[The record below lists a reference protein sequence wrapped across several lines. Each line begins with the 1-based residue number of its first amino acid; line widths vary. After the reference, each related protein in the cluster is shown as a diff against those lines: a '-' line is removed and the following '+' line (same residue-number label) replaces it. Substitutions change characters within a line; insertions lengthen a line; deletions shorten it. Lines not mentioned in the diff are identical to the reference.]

1 MNNHSSGSYH
11 PPAEPLVMP
20 VLVVIIFVTVA
31 GNLLVI
37 LTIARTLHLQTT
49 TNIFVISLA
58 CVDLIMGCLVQPL
71 GASLVVTGDWLLSG
85 TACEL
90 WTSMDVLCVTASIE
104 TLCTIA
110 VDRYIAIT
118 RPLRYQS
125 LLGKRQAWLMV
136 CVVWGVAALISI
148 VPIMSQSWRAHN
160 DTGSMQC
167 YEDPHCC
174 DFITNMPYAIV
185 SSVVSFYVPL
195 LIMIF
200 IYSRVFLIA
209 TRQVRLMNENNL
221 RFLNWCDI
229 PPSECQIVSPGSPNG
244 RDGSITGRAV
254 SPTGSITG
262 RAGSTTGRAGS
273 MNRTGNNGRAGS
285 SFIFDSIQ
293 WRSQGRRHTR
303 VTVLK
308 EHKAIK
314 TLGIIMGT
322 FTLCWL
328 PFFVSN
334 IIKVFDPDIPT
345 REVFILLNW
354 LGYLNSGLN
363 PIIYC
368 HSPEFRSAFRN
379 LLCCLWLSKVGLNR
393 VFKGLWTSAML
404 EESRANAGT
413 HSCQGL
419 RQGQRQG
426 QRQDQEHG
434 LGQDQEH
441 GLGQEALSLPVTPIQ
456 HSPDGMDVTDTA
468 TV

>member
-1 MNNHSSGSYH
+1 
-11 PPAEPLVMP
+11 
-20 VLVVIIFVTVA
+20 
-31 GNLLVI
+31 
-37 LTIARTLHLQTT
+37 
-49 TNIFVISLA
+49 
-58 CVDLIMGCLVQPL
+58 
-71 GASLVVTGDWLLSG
+71 
-85 TACEL
+85 
-90 WTSMDVLCVTASIE
+90 
-104 TLCTIA
+104 
-110 VDRYIAIT
+110 
-118 RPLRYQS
+118 
-125 LLGKRQAWLMV
+125 
-136 CVVWGVAALISI
+136 
-148 VPIMSQSWRAHN
+148 
-160 DTGSMQC
+160 
-167 YEDPHCC
+167 
-174 DFITNMPYAIV
+174 
-185 SSVVSFYVPL
+185 
-195 LIMIF
+195 
-200 IYSRVFLIA
+200 
-209 TRQVRLMNENNL
+209 
-221 RFLNWCDI
+221 
-229 PPSECQIVSPGSPNG
+229 
-244 RDGSITGRAV
+244 
-254 SPTGSITG
+254 
-262 RAGSTTGRAGS
+262 

>member
-11 PPAEPLVMP
+11 LPAEPLVMP

-58 CVDLIMGCLVQPL
+58 CADLIMGCLVQPL

-125 LLGKRQAWLMV
+125 LLGKRQAWLLV

-167 YEDPHCC
+167 YEEPHCC

-209 TRQVRLMNENNL
+209 TRQVRLMNENKL
-221 RFLNWCDI
+221 RFLCWCDI

-303 VTVLK
+303 VTVIK

-393 VFKGLWTSAML
+393 VFKGLWTSSML

-426 QRQDQEHG
+426 QRQ
-434 LGQDQEH
+434 EH
-441 GLGQEALSLPVTPIQ
+441 GLGQEGLSLPLTPIQ

>member
-11 PPAEPLVMP
+11 PPAELFVMP
-20 VLVVIIFVTVA
+20 VLVVIIFMTVA

-49 TNIFVISLA
+49 TNIFVTSLA
-58 CVDLIMGCLVQPL
+58 CADLIMGCLVQPL

-136 CVVWGVAALISI
+136 CVVWGVAALVSI

-160 DTGSMQC
+160 DTGSTQC
-167 YEDPHCC
+167 YEEPHCC
-174 DFITNMPYAIV
+174 DFITNVPYAIV

-209 TRQVRLMNENNL
+209 TRQVRLMNENKL
-221 RFLNWCDI
+221 RFLSWCDI
-229 PPSECQIVSPGSPNG
+229 PPSEWHLVSPGSPNG
-244 RDGSITGRAV
+244 RDESITGRDV

-262 RAGSTTGRAGS
+262 RAGSITGRAGS
-273 MNRTGNNGRAGS
+273 MNRTGNTGRAGS

-293 WRSQGRRHTR
+293 RRSQGRRHTR
-303 VTVLK
+303 VTVLN

-334 IIKVFDPDIPT
+334 IIKVFDPDIPS

-379 LLCCLWLSKVGLNR
+379 LLCCPWLSKVGLNR

-404 EESRANAGT
+404 EESRAHAGT

-419 RQGQRQG
+419 RQRQG
-426 QRQDQEHG
+426 QS
-434 LGQDQEH
+434 QDQEH
-441 GLGQEALSLPVTPIQ
+441 GLGQEGLPLPLTPIQ

>member
-1 MNNHSSGSYH
+1 IMNNHSSGSYH

-58 CVDLIMGCLVQPL
+58 CADLIMGCLVQPL

-167 YEDPHCC
+167 YEEPHCC

-209 TRQVRLMNENNL
+209 TRQVRLMHENKL
-221 RFLNWCDI
+221 RFLSC
-229 PPSECQIVSPGSPNG
+229 
-244 RDGSITGRAV
+244 ITGRAV

-262 RAGSTTGRAGS
+262 R
-273 MNRTGNNGRAGS
+273 
-285 SFIFDSIQ
+285 

-379 LLCCLWLSKVGLNR
+379 LLCCPWLSKVGLNR

-413 HSCQGL
+413 HGCQGL
-419 RQGQRQG
+419 RQGQRVQKYFWG
-426 QRQDQEHG
+426 CPHNINSFLFQREPFLVQYRTL
-434 LGQDQEH
+434 LGC
-441 GLGQEALSLPVTPIQ
+441 
-456 HSPDGMDVTDTA
+456 M
-468 TV
+468 

>member
-58 CVDLIMGCLVQPL
+58 CADLIMGCLVQPL

-90 WTSMDVLCVTASIE
+90 WTSIDVLCVTASIE

-167 YEDPHCC
+167 YEEPHCC

-209 TRQVRLMNENNL
+209 TRQVRLMNENKL
-221 RFLNWCDI
+221 RFLSWFDI
-229 PPSECQIVSPGSPNG
+229 PPSECQIV
-244 RDGSITGRAV
+244 T
-254 SPTGSITG
+254 
-262 RAGSTTGRAGS
+262 GS
-273 MNRTGNNGRAGS
+273 MNRTGNNGR
-285 SFIFDSIQ
+285 

-303 VTVLK
+303 VTVIK

-404 EESRANAGT
+404 EESRGFW
-413 HSCQGL
+413 
-419 RQGQRQG
+419 
-426 QRQDQEHG
+426 
-434 LGQDQEH
+434 
-441 GLGQEALSLPVTPIQ
+441 PTPPYRP
-456 HSPDGMDVTDTA
+456 SPDPSGFGAVAGQYGLSA
-468 TV
+468 TSKDFLLGSGLETG

>member
-1 MNNHSSGSYH
+1 MSNFRTRDDNLLNVLNSGSYH
-11 PPAEPLVMP
+11 PPAAPLVVP
-20 VLVVIIFVTVA
+20 VLVVIIFMTVA

-49 TNIFVISLA
+49 TNIFVTSLA
-58 CVDLIMGCLVQPL
+58 CADLIMGCLVQPL
-71 GASLVVTGDWLLSG
+71 GASLVVTGDWLFSG

-90 WTSMDVLCVTASIE
+90 WISMDVLCVTASIE

-136 CVVWGVAALISI
+136 CVVWGVAALVSI

-167 YEDPHCC
+167 YEEPHCC

-209 TRQVRLMNENNL
+209 TRQVRLMNENKL
-221 RFLNWCDI
+221 RFLSWCDI
-229 PPSECQIVSPGSPNG
+229 PPSEWHLVSPGSPTG
-244 RDGSITGRAV
+244 RAGSITGR
-254 SPTGSITG
+254 
-262 RAGSTTGRAGS
+262 
-273 MNRTGNNGRAGS
+273 
-285 SFIFDSIQ
+285 

-334 IIKVFDPDIPT
+334 IIKVFDPDIPS
-345 REVFILLNW
+345 RKVFILLNW

-368 HSPEFRSAFRN
+368 HSPEFHSAFRN
-379 LLCCLWLSKVGLNR
+379 LLCCPWLSKVGLNR
-393 VFKGLWTSAML
+393 VFKGLWTSAMAIFCIPPL
-404 EESRANAGT
+404 PCHNTTDWLKHIKKAPRLFHRLGSALCS
-413 HSCQGL
+413 SCKGVFCTGCPL
-419 RQGQRQG
+419 VSKTMIDGQ
-426 QRQDQEHG
+426 
-434 LGQDQEH
+434 LK
-441 GLGQEALSLPVTPIQ
+441 LL
-456 HSPDGMDVTDTA
+456 
-468 TV
+468 

>member
-1 MNNHSSGSYH
+1 MSNFRTRDHNLLNSMNNHSSGPYH

-20 VLVVIIFVTVA
+20 VLVVIIFMTVA

-49 TNIFVISLA
+49 TNIFVTSLA
-58 CVDLIMGCLVQPL
+58 CADLIMGCLVQPL

-118 RPLRYQS
+118 QPLRYQS

-136 CVVWGVAALISI
+136 CVVWGVAALVSI

-160 DTGSMQC
+160 DTGSTQC
-167 YEDPHCC
+167 YEEPRCC
-174 DFITNMPYAIV
+174 DFITNMPYAIG

-200 IYSRVFLIA
+200 IYSSVFLIA
-209 TRQVRLMNENNL
+209 TRQVRLMNENKL
-221 RFLNWCDI
+221 RFLSWCDI
-229 PPSECQIVSPGSPNG
+229 PPSEWHLVSPGSPNG
-244 RDGSITGRAV
+244 RDGSITGR
-254 SPTGSITG
+254 
-262 RAGSTTGRAGS
+262 
-273 MNRTGNNGRAGS
+273 
-285 SFIFDSIQ
+285 

-334 IIKVFDPDIPT
+334 IIKVFDPDIPS

-379 LLCCLWLSKVGLNR
+379 LLCCSWLSKVGLNR

-404 EESRANAGT
+404 EESRADAGT
-413 HSCQGL
+413 HSWFKKVSS
-419 RQGQRQG
+419 
-426 QRQDQEHG
+426 
-434 LGQDQEH
+434 
-441 GLGQEALSLPVTPIQ
+441 AVPIR
-456 HSPDGMDVTDTA
+456 
-468 TV
+468 

>member
-58 CVDLIMGCLVQPL
+58 CADLIMGCLVQPL

-167 YEDPHCC
+167 YEEPHCC

-209 TRQVRLMNENNL
+209 TRQVRLMNENKL
-221 RFLNWCDI
+221 RFLSWCDI
-229 PPSECQIVSPGSPNG
+229 PPSECQIVSPGRPNG

-419 RQGQRQG
+419 RQGQRQ
-426 QRQDQEHG
+426 
-434 LGQDQEH
+434 DQEH
-441 GLGQEALSLPVTPIQ
+441 GLGQEGLSLPLTHIQ

>member
-58 CVDLIMGCLVQPL
+58 CADLIMGCLVQPL

-167 YEDPHCC
+167 YEEPHCC

-209 TRQVRLMNENNL
+209 TRQVRL
-221 RFLNWCDI
+221 I
-229 PPSECQIVSPGSPNG
+229 
-244 RDGSITGRAV
+244 ITGR
-254 SPTGSITG
+254 
-262 RAGSTTGRAGS
+262 
-273 MNRTGNNGRAGS
+273 
-285 SFIFDSIQ
+285 
-293 WRSQGRRHTR
+293 GRRHTR

-379 LLCCLWLSKVGLNR
+379 LLCCPWLSKVGLNR

-413 HSCQGL
+413 HGCQGL
-419 RQGQRQG
+419 RQGWNKLKLAPFVNA
-426 QRQDQEHG
+426 DLNVIEKTEVSKIFFCKHPF
-434 LGQDQEH
+434 L
-441 GLGQEALSLPVTPIQ
+441 I
-456 HSPDGMDVTDTA
+456 
-468 TV
+468 

>member
-11 PPAEPLVMP
+11 PPAEPLVVP
-20 VLVVIIFVTVA
+20 VLVVIIFMTVA

-49 TNIFVISLA
+49 TNIFVTSLA
-58 CVDLIMGCLVQPL
+58 CADLIMGCLVQPL

-90 WTSMDVLCVTASIE
+90 WTSLDVLCVTASIE

-118 RPLRYQS
+118 QPLRYQS
-125 LLGKRQAWLMV
+125 LLGKRRARLMV
-136 CVVWGVAALISI
+136 CVVWGVAALVSV

-160 DTGSMQC
+160 DTESTRC
-167 YEDPHCC
+167 YEEPCCC

-209 TRQVRLMNENNL
+209 TRQVRLINGNKL
-221 RFLNWCDI
+221 RFLSWCDI
-229 PPSECQIVSPGSPNG
+229 PPSERHLVSPGSP
-244 RDGSITGRAV
+244 TGRA
-254 SPTGSITG
+254 GSITG
-262 RAGSTTGRAGS
+262 RAGSITGRVGSITGRAGRITGRAGS
-273 MNRTGNNGRAGS
+273 IDRTGNTCRAGR

-293 WRSQGRRHTR
+293 WRSQGRRHTQL
-303 VTVLK
+303 TILK
-308 EHKAIK
+308 EQKAIK
-314 TLGIIMGT
+314 TLGIIIGT

-334 IIKVFDPDIPT
+334 IIKVFDPDIPS
-345 REVFILLNW
+345 RDVFILLNW
-354 LGYLNSGLN
+354 LGYMNSGLN

-368 HSPEFRSAFRN
+368 RSPEFRSAFRN
-379 LLCCLWLSKVGLNR
+379 LLCCPWLSKVGLNR

-404 EESRANAGT
+404 EESRAHAGT

-419 RQGQRQG
+419 RQGLG
-426 QRQDQEHG
+426 QSQDQE
-434 LGQDQEH
+434 Q
-441 GLGQEALSLPVTPIQ
+441 GLGQEGLPLPLTPIQ
-456 HSPDGMDVTDTA
+456 HSPEGMDVTDTA

>member
-1 MNNHSSGSYH
+1 IWIPPSQSAFISGSYH
-11 PPAEPLVMP
+11 PPAAPLVVP
-20 VLVVIIFVTVA
+20 VLVVIIFMTVA

-49 TNIFVISLA
+49 TNIFVTSLA
-58 CVDLIMGCLVQPL
+58 CADLIMGCLVQPL
-71 GASLVVTGDWLLSG
+71 GASLVVTGDWLFSG

-90 WTSMDVLCVTASIE
+90 WISMDVLCVTASIE

-136 CVVWGVAALISI
+136 CVVWGVAALVSI

-167 YEDPHCC
+167 YEEPHCC

-209 TRQVRLMNENNL
+209 TRQVRLMNENKL
-221 RFLNWCDI
+221 RFLSW
-229 PPSECQIVSPGSPNG
+229 
-244 RDGSITGRAV
+244 
-254 SPTGSITG
+254 
-262 RAGSTTGRAGS
+262 
-273 MNRTGNNGRAGS
+273 TGNT
-285 SFIFDSIQ
+285 
-293 WRSQGRRHTR
+293 GRRHTR

-334 IIKVFDPDIPT
+334 IIKVFDPDIPS
-345 REVFILLNW
+345 RKVFILLNW

-368 HSPEFRSAFRN
+368 HSPEFHSAFRN
-379 LLCCLWLSKVGLNR
+379 LLCCPWLSKVGLNR

-404 EESRANAGT
+404 EESRAHAGT
-413 HSCQGL
+413 HSCQSL
-419 RQGQRQG
+419 RQGQVQS
-426 QRQDQEHG
+426 
-434 LGQDQEH
+434 QDQEH
-441 GLGQEALSLPVTPIQ
+441 GLGQEGLPLTLTPIQ
-456 HSPDGMDVTDTA
+456 HSPDRMDVTDTA